1 MLGGASMESHMQQ
14 NQDIFLSSTSFLL
27 LEHSPVFTSH
37 LTVAVLRLQMCT
49 TAFSF
54 FTWFLGIQLKSVAP
68 EPSRSL
74 DRLLQTFH
82 CTFPQRHVSVSSLHG
97 NHHHKF
103 VVGDEPWEEEEEA
116 VEQET
121 CLSSLLP
128 HPWGHLESHRQLTDS
143 AK

>member
-27 LEHSPVFTSH
+27 LEHSPVFTFH

-49 TAFSF
+49 TASSF

-74 DRLLQTFH
+74 APDF
-82 CTFPQRHVSVSSLHG
+82 SLHIST
-97 NHHHKF
+97 KACERELSAWQPPPQ
-103 VVGDEPWEEEEEA
+103 VCCWRRAVGGRRGSCGA
-116 VEQET
+116 G
-121 CLSSLLP
+121 SLLTFFISP
-128 HPWGHLESHRQLTDS
+128 SLGSSGVSQTVNR
-143 AK
+143 